1 MCKLTKIFFFF
12 LLSLSLACNLTAQ
25 VSVERS
31 TEIVTIS
38 GKEYYMHRVL
48 HGQTLY
54 GISHAYN
61 VSVEEIERLNPEV
74 KDGLRSGSVIGIPV
88 KKFEAVLT
96 SENVEKQKVVPVSEK
111 EPATQTVEQPRPN
124 PQEPE
129 SK

>member
-88 KKFEAVLT
+88 KKNEAVLT
-96 SENVEKQKVVPVSEK
+96 SEMLRNKRLYRFLRKSL
-111 EPATQTVEQPRPN
+111 QPKPLSNLDPTRKNPN
-124 PQEPE
+124 P
-129 SK
+129 K